1 MKTIAIAI
9 DGPAGAGKSTL
20 AKALAKELQY
30 IYVDTGALYR
40 AIGLYT
46 LRQEKDPHDAAAVTP
61 LLAGLQVELRFENGE
76 QHVYANGE
84 DVSGE
89 IRTPA
94 VSMAASAVSA
104 IPAVRQFLFDLQRD
118 IAQKNCVIMDGR
130 DIGTVVLP
138 WAQIKIF
145 LSASPEAR
153 ARRRFDELQEKGQKV
168 SFDEVLA
175 DMQKRDYDDTHRA
188 IAPLKQAEDA
198 VPVDTSALSL
208 EQSIALLT
216 TIVKERL
223 ACLTEN

>member
-61 LLAGLQVELRFENGE
+61 LLAGLQVELRFVNGE

-153 ARRRFDELQEKGQKV
+153 ARRRFDELQEKGQEV

-198 VPVDTSALSL
+198 VPVDTSTLSL

>member
-20 AKALAKELQY
+20 AKTLAKELQY

-61 LLAGLQVELRFENGE
+61 LLAGLQVELRFVNGE

>member
-20 AKALAKELQY
+20 AKALAKALQY

-61 LLAGLQVELRFENGE
+61 LLAGLQVELRFVNGE

>member
-61 LLAGLQVELRFENGE
+61 LLAGLQVELRFVNGE

-153 ARRRFDELQEKGQKV
+153 ARRRFDELKEKGQEV

>member
-153 ARRRFDELQEKGQKV
+153 ARRRFDELKEKGQEV

-198 VPVDTSALSL
+198 VPVDTSTLSL

>member
-145 LSASPEAR
+145 LSATPEAR
-153 ARRRFDELQEKGQKV
+153 ARRRFDELKEKGQEV

>member
-1 MKTIAIAI
+1 M
-9 DGPAGAGKSTL
+9 
-20 AKALAKELQY
+20 
-30 IYVDTGALYR
+30 
-40 AIGLYT
+40 
-46 LRQEKDPHDAAAVTP
+46 
-61 LLAGLQVELRFENGE
+61 ELRFVNGE

>member
-61 LLAGLQVELRFENGE
+61 LLAGLQVELRFVNGE

>member
-46 LRQEKDPHDAAAVTP
+46 LRQEKDPYDAAAVTP

-89 IRTPA
+89 IRTSA

-104 IPAVRQFLFDLQRD
+104 IPSVRQFLFDLQRD

-153 ARRRFDELQEKGQKV
+153 ARRRFDELKEKGQEV

>member
-84 DVSGE
+84 DISGK

-153 ARRRFDELQEKGQKV
+153 ARRRFDELKEKGQEV

-198 VPVDTSALSL
+198 VPVDTSTLSL

>member
-61 LLAGLQVELRFENGE
+61 LLAGLQVELRFVNGE

-104 IPAVRQFLFDLQRD
+104 IPAVRQFLFNLQRD

>member
-1 MKTIAIAI
+1 M
-9 DGPAGAGKSTL
+9 
-20 AKALAKELQY
+20 
-30 IYVDTGALYR
+30 
-40 AIGLYT
+40 
-46 LRQEKDPHDAAAVTP
+46 
-61 LLAGLQVELRFENGE
+61 
-76 QHVYANGE
+76 
-84 DVSGE
+84 
-89 IRTPA
+89 
-94 VSMAASAVSA
+94 
-104 IPAVRQFLFDLQRD
+104 
-118 IAQKNCVIMDGR
+118 
-130 DIGTVVLP
+130 VLP

-153 ARRRFDELQEKGQKV
+153 ARRRFDELQEKGQEV

-198 VPVDTSALSL
+198 VPVDTSTLSL

>member
-46 LRQEKDPHDAAAVTP
+46 LRQEKDPHDVAAVTP

-153 ARRRFDELQEKGQKV
+153 ARRRFDELKEKGQEV